1 MNTFAFLVL
10 LIITLY
16 TFGFAITLWKEK
28 QKSGAIAVTFLSLL
42 IMTLPFFT
50 IFK

>member
-28 QKSGAIAVTFLSLL
+28 QKTGAMAVTFLSLL
-42 IMTLPFFT
+42 IIILPF
-50 IFK
+50 ISIYK